1 MTAVEEKRNFFRI
14 KNTGSIKA
22 KYEQHDLYVI
32 DISPSG
38 AHVVAKDLSIKKDG
52 VIDIFINH
60 FAVKINYKVLKK
72 EGENTIVSFQQERE
86 IDSLLLALKNIRNS
100 MESNPE
106 LHHISSLIPE
116 TISEFKEKLV
126 VPKMENFTQ
135 LESLYAIRL
144 YQLALQYLDVGS
156 GIIELN
162 HLHAALGIKHL
173 KSYASWSTFRRNIL
187 EPAKQ
192 EINEKTDITLI
203 YTEIKDNR
211 KVVAVELTI
220 MSIIP

>member
-1 MTAVEEKRNFFRI
+1 MEEKRNFFRI

-22 KYEQHDLYVI
+22 KYEKHDLYVI

-38 AHVVAKDLSIKKDG
+38 AHVLAKDLSIKKDG

-60 FAVKINYKVLKK
+60 FAVKINYKLLKK
-72 EGENTIVSFQQERE
+72 DGEKNIVSFQRE
-86 IDSLLLALKNIRNS
+86 EEINSLLSALKNIRNS
-100 MESNPE
+100 MENNPE
-106 LHHISSLIPE
+106 LTHISSLIPE
-116 TISEFKEKLV
+116 TIVEFKEKLV
-126 VPKMENFTQ
+126 VPSMEDFTK
-135 LESLYAIRL
+135 LNSIYAIRL
-144 YQLALQYLDVGS
+144 YQLAQQYLQAGS
-156 GIIELN
+156 GVIELN

-203 YTEIKDNR
+203 YTEIKDKR
-211 KVVAVELTI
+211 KVVAIKLTI